1 MSNSNFNPATYLY
14 LNPELQAFSNV
25 TTIEQAQAFYLSNV
39 NGSNL
44 PYSLSG
50 LDPNFNARV
59 FIHSS
64 KNGLDI
70 SSLNEVIRQAMSN
83 DGFSDTSLLANSE
96 FMQSIQQPITYT
108 SNNTFY
114 MTNAVPLTPANLIV
128 GDDVMIVLENESEVI
143 SKVVDIDSNAQP
155 NTFTVSN
162 YANVSFSSNSS
173 NIELFGQRL
182 YDAERLGII
191 NWIRGYRSPDP
202 YAGNY
207 AVDTSFNPELYR
219 LLYPDARHLTN
230 MQSLF
235 DYLTYRA
242 EGDLRIGNIGQF
254 IIPNNAESLI
264 LDEAKLE
271 WSSNSSAQS
280 LQKAVWSSNYT
291 GSFVSSDYATST
303 FAPSNATNERLDALS
318 NALASYLPVTNGYGV
333 VVGSIGPA
341 LNDSVS
347 ASGNWSFQGGNTTFA
362 SNVAM
367 SHTLNVAGVTTIGTT
382 GTSASNAL
390 VLDVKGAMRADDYIL
405 TSDAR
410 TKVVVGVVDTAAC
423 LEFVKKA
430 PVVSF
435 VRRNGSSHDK
445 TVPRYGFRAQDLEAL
460 DASVVRR
467 ISDFLPNVMAR
478 AAFDDDGRMC
488 IVGERPLT
496 ATANPRAGDTIKVV
510 LEDGSHVT
518 TMLTSDTAVDHPA
531 LRGVEAF
538 VYGTRVDD
546 FAVIDNAQLFAV
558 VAGALQRLA
567 ERYERLECFC
577 YERCG
582 FAL

>member
-1 MSNSNFNPATYLY
+1 MSNLNFNPATYLY

-25 TTIEQAQAFYLSNV
+25 TTIEQAQTFYLSNV

-44 PYSLSG
+44 PYSLSS

-64 KNGLDI
+64 KNGLDV

-83 DGFSDTSLLANSE
+83 DGYSATSLLATSE

-114 MTNAVPLTPANLIV
+114 MTNAVPLTPENLIV
-128 GDDVMIVLENESEVI
+128 GDDVMIVIENESEVI
-143 SKVVDIDSNAQP
+143 SKVTAIDSNTQP

-162 YANVSFSSNSS
+162 YANFSYSNAS
-173 NIELFGQRL
+173 NVELFGQRL

-207 AVDTSFNPELYR
+207 VVDTSFNPELYR

-230 MQSLF
+230 MQCLF
-235 DYLTYRA
+235 DYLTYRDDG
-242 EGDLRIGNIGQF
+242 ELRIGNVGQF

-264 LDEAKLE
+264 LDGAKLE
-271 WSSNSSAQS
+271 WSSNNIS
-280 LQKAVWSSNYT
+280 LSMQKAIWSSNYT
-291 GSFVSSDYATST
+291 GSFVSSDYATSN
-303 FAPSNATNERLDALS
+303 FAPSNTTNTRLNTLS
-318 NALASYLPVTNGYGV
+318 NTFSNYLPATNGYNV
-333 VVGSIGPA
+333 LVGSIGPTWS
-341 LNDSVS
+341 NSIQT
-347 ASGNWSFQGGNTTFA
+347 SGNWSFQGSNITFT
-362 SNVAM
+362 SNVTV
-367 SHTLNVAGVTTIGTT
+367 SQTLNVAGVTTIGTT
-382 GTSASNAL
+382 GTSTSNTL
-390 VLDVKGAMRADDYIL
+390 VFDVKGAMRADDYIL

-410 TKVVVGVVDTAAC
+410 TKVVVGAVDTAAC

-435 VRRNGSSHDK
+435 VRRNGSAEDK

-467 ISDFLPNVMAR
+467 LSDFLPNVMAR
-478 AAFDDDGRMC
+478 AAFDDNGRMS
-488 IVGERPLT
+488 IVGERPPT
-496 ATANPRAGDTIKVV
+496 ATAVLKAGDTIKVV
-510 LEDGSHVT
+510 LEDGGHVT
-518 TMLTSDTAVDHPA
+518 TTMMSDTAVDHPA

-558 VAGALQRLA
+558 VTGALQRLA
-567 ERYERLECFC
+567 ERFERLERFC

>member
-25 TTIEQAQAFYLSNV
+25 TTIEQARAFYLSNV

-44 PYSLSG
+44 PYSLSS

-64 KNGLDI
+64 KNGLDV
-70 SSLNEVIRQAMSN
+70 SALNEVIRQAMSN
-83 DGFSDTSLLANSE
+83 DGYSDTGLLANSE

-128 GDDVMIVLENESEVI
+128 GDDVMIVVENESEVI
-143 SKVVDIDSNAQP
+143 SRVTAINSNTQP

-162 YANVSFSSNSS
+162 YANVSFSNASNV
-173 NIELFGQRL
+173 ELFGQRL

-207 AVDTSFNPELYR
+207 VVDTNFNPELYR

-230 MQSLF
+230 MQSMF

-242 EGDLRIGNIGQF
+242 DGDLRIGTVGQF
-254 IIPNNAESLI
+254 IIPNNAESLV
-264 LDEAKLE
+264 LDGAKLE
-271 WSSNSSAQS
+271 WSSNNIS
-280 LQKAVWSSNYT
+280 LSMQKAVWSSNYT
-291 GSFVSSDYATST
+291 GSFVSSDYATSN
-303 FAPSNATNERLDALS
+303 FAPSNSTNARLNALS
-318 NALASYLPVTNGYGV
+318 NTLSNYLPATSGYNV

-341 LNDSVS
+341 LNNSVQT
-347 ASGNWSFQGGNTTFA
+347 SGNWSFLGSNTTFA
-362 SNVAM
+362 SNVGM
-367 SHTLNVAGVTTIGTT
+367 SQTLSVAGVTTIGTT

-390 VLDVKGAMRADDYIL
+390 VLDVHGAMRADDYIL

-410 TKVVVGVVDTAAC
+410 TKVVVGAVDTAAC

-435 VRRNGSSHDK
+435 VRRNGTAEDK

-467 ISDFLPNVMAR
+467 MSDFLPNVMAR
-478 AAFDDDGRMC
+478 AAFDEDGRMS
-488 IVGERPLT
+488 IVGERLPT

-510 LEDGSHVT
+510 LEDGGHVT
-518 TMLTSDTAVDHPA
+518 AKLTSDTVVDHPA

-567 ERYERLECFC
+567 ERFERLERFC

>member
-25 TTIEQAQAFYLSNV
+25 TTIEQAQTYYLSNV

-44 PYSLSG
+44 PYSLSS

-64 KNGLDI
+64 KNGLDV

-83 DGFSDTSLLANSE
+83 DGFSATSLLANSE

-114 MTNAVPLTPANLIV
+114 MTNAVPLAPTNLIV
-128 GDDVMIVLENESEVI
+128 GDDVMIVIENESEVI
-143 SKVVDIDSNAQP
+143 SKVTAIDSNTQP

-162 YANVSFSSNSS
+162 YANVSYSNAS

-207 AVDTSFNPELYR
+207 VVDTNFNPELYR

-235 DYLTYRA
+235 DFLTYR
-242 EGDLRIGNIGQF
+242 GDGELRIGNVGQF
-254 IIPNNAESLI
+254 IIPNNAEALI
-264 LDEAKLE
+264 LDGAKLD
-271 WSSNSSAQS
+271 WSSNSSATS

-291 GSFVSSDYATST
+291 GSFVSTDYATSN
-303 FAPSNATNERLDALS
+303 FAPSNATHERLTALS
-318 NALASYLPVTNGYGV
+318 NALSNYLPVTNSYNV

-341 LNDSVS
+341 LSNAVET
-347 ASGNWSFQGGNTTFA
+347 SGNWTFQGSNTTFA
-362 SNVAM
+362 SNVTM
-367 SHTLNVAGVTTIGTT
+367 SQTLNVAGVTTIGTA
-382 GTSASNAL
+382 GTSASNTL
-390 VLDVKGAMRADDYIL
+390 VMDVKGAMRADDYIL

-410 TKVVVGVVDTAAC
+410 TKVVVGAVDTAAC

-435 VRRNGSSHDK
+435 VRRNGTAEDK
-445 TVPRYGFRAQDLEAL
+445 AVPRYGFRAQDLESL

-478 AAFDDDGRMC
+478 AAFDDGGRMT
-488 IVGERPLT
+488 IVGDRPPT
-496 ATANPRAGDTIKVV
+496 ATAIPRSGDTIKVV
-510 LEDGSHVT
+510 LEDGGHLT
-518 TMLTSDTAVDHPA
+518 TTLTSDASVDHPA

-546 FAVIDNAQLFAV
+546 FAVIDNSQLFAV
-558 VAGALQRLA
+558 VVAALQRLA
-567 ERYERLECFC
+567 ERFERVERFC

-582 FAL
+582 LSL

>member
-1 MSNSNFNPATYLY
+1 MANPDFNPATYLY

-44 PYSLSG
+44 PYSLSN
-50 LDPNFNARV
+50 LDSNFNARV

-70 SSLNEVIRQAMSN
+70 SSLNDVIRQAMSN
-83 DGFSDTSLLANSE
+83 DGYSDTSLLANSE

-108 SNNTFY
+108 TSNTFY
-114 MTNAVPLTPANLIV
+114 MTNAVPLTTENLIV
-128 GDDVMIVLENESEVI
+128 GDDVMIVIENEAEVI
-143 SKVVDIDSNAQP
+143 SKVTSINSNTQP

-162 YANVSFSSNSS
+162 YANISFSNASNV
-173 NIELFGQRL
+173 ELFGQRL

-207 AVDTSFNPELYR
+207 AVDTSFNPDLYR

-235 DYLTYRA
+235 DYVTYRGN
-242 EGDLRIGNIGQF
+242 GDFRIGNVGQF

-264 LDEAKLE
+264 LDGAKLD
-271 WSSNSSAQS
+271 WSSNSSGLS

-291 GSFVSSDYATST
+291 GSFVASDYATSN
-303 FAPSNATNERLDALS
+303 FAPSNTTNTRLNALS
-318 NALASYLPVTNGYGV
+318 NTFSNYLPATNGYNV
-333 VVGSIGPA
+333 LVGRIGPA
-341 LNDSVS
+341 SNNTAE
-347 ASGNWSFQGGNTTFA
+347 ASGNWTFLGSNTTFA
-362 SNVAM
+362 SNVTV
-367 SHTLNVAGVTTIGTT
+367 SQTLNVAGVTTIGTT
-382 GTSASNAL
+382 GTSASNTL
-390 VLDVKGAMRADDYIL
+390 VLDVKGSMRADDYIL

-410 TKVVVGVVDTAAC
+410 TKVVVGAVDTTAC

-430 PVVSF
+430 PVLSF
-435 VRRNGSSHDK
+435 VRRNGSTEDK

-467 ISDFLPNVMAR
+467 MSDFLPNVMAR
-478 AAFDDDGRMC
+478 ATFDDEGHVC
-488 IVGERPLT
+488 IVGERPPT
-496 ATANPRAGDTIKVV
+496 ATAILRAGDTIKVV
-510 LEDGSHVT
+510 LEDGGHVIT
-518 TMLTSDTAVDHPA
+518 VMTSDTTVDHHA

-538 VYGTRVDD
+538 VYGTRVND
-546 FAVIDNAQLFAV
+546 FAVIDNSQLFAV
-558 VAGALQRLA
+558 VAGGLQRLA
-567 ERYERLECFC
+567 ERFERLERFC
-577 YERCG
+577 HERCG